1 MYNTFCAEVLITQM
15 EQLSFFDGGLQS
27 PKLPAELMDYKPTFF
42 SRAEVDMLIPKLKE
56 TIHWNQET
64 IQMYGKILNTPR
76 LTAWYGDNSK
86 TYAFSGKKY
95 DPYPWTDELLFI
107 KHRVDAACDITFNSV
122 LLNLYRNGND
132 SVAWHA
138 DDEPELGTNPIIASV
153 SFGQMRRFDVRHKL
167 DKKQKYSVDLENGS
181 LLIMKGDLQH
191 NWEHQIPK
199 STKALRERIN
209 LTFRVIS

>member
-1 MYNTFCAEVLITQM
+1 M
-15 EQLSFFDGGLQS
+15 EQLSFFDGGVQS
-27 PKLPAELMDYKPTFF
+27 PKLPADLMDYRPNFF
-42 SRAEVDMLIPKLKE
+42 SREESVELSQALKE
-56 TIHWNQET
+56 TITWNQET

-95 DPYPWTDELLFI
+95 DPYPWTPELLLI
-107 KHRVDAACDITFNSV
+107 KQRVDAAAGITFNSV

-138 DDEPELGTNPIIASV
+138 DDEPELGVNPVIASV
-153 SFGQMRRFDVRHKL
+153 SFGQIRRFDLRHKQDHKL
-167 DKKQKYSVDLENGS
+167 KYAVELENGS
-181 LLIMKGDLQH
+181 LLIMKGELQH
-191 NWEHQIPK
+191 LWEHQVPK
-199 STKALRERIN
+199 STKAIKERIN

>member
-1 MYNTFCAEVLITQM
+1 
-15 EQLSFFDGGLQS
+15 
-27 PKLPAELMDYKPTFF
+27 
-42 SRAEVDMLIPKLKE
+42 
-56 TIHWNQET
+56 
-64 IQMYGKILNTPR
+64 MYGKLLNTPR

-95 DPYPWTDELLFI
+95 EPYAWTKELLSI
-107 KHRVDAACDITFNSV
+107 KARVDAACGIKFNSV

-138 DDEPELGTNPIIASV
+138 DDEPELGINPLIASV
-153 SFGQMRRFDVRHKL
+153 SFGQLRRFDVRHKQDHKL
-167 DKKQKYSVDLENGS
+167 KYSIELENGS
-181 LLIMKGDLQH
+181 MLIMKGDLQH

-199 STKALRERIN
+199 STKAIKERIN

>member
-1 MYNTFCAEVLITQM
+1 M
-15 EQLSFFDGGLQS
+15 EQLSFFDGGVQS
-27 PKLPAELMDYKPTFF
+27 PKLPEELMEYKPGFF
-42 SRAEVDMLIPKLKE
+42 TNEESTRLIPILKD
-56 TIHWNQET
+56 TINWNQET
-64 IQMYGKILNTPR
+64 IQMYGKLLNTPR

-95 DPYPWTDELLFI
+95 EPYAWTKELLSI
-107 KHRVDAACDITFNSV
+107 KARVDATCGIKFNSV

-138 DDEPELGTNPIIASV
+138 DDEPELGINPLIASV
-153 SFGQMRRFDVRHKL
+153 SFGQLRRFDVRHKQDHKL
-167 DKKQKYSVDLENGS
+167 KYSIELENGS

-199 STKALRERIN
+199 STKAIKERIN

>member
-1 MYNTFCAEVLITQM
+1 M
-15 EQLSFFDGGLQS
+15 EQLNFFDKAPQS
-27 PKLPAELMDYKPTFF
+27 LKLPAELMDYKPAFF
-42 SRAEVDMLIPKLKE
+42 SKAECDALIQVLK
-56 TIHWNQET
+56 TNIRWNQET
-64 IQMYGKILNTPR
+64 IQMYGKLLNTPR

-107 KHRVDAACDITFNSV
+107 KQRVDAAAGITFNSV

-138 DDEPELGTNPIIASV
+138 DDEPELGINPVIASV
-153 SFGQMRRFDVRHKL
+153 SFGQMRRFDVRHKAN
-167 DKKQKYSVDLENGS
+167 KKQRYSVDLENGS
-181 LLIMKGDLQH
+181 LLIMKGELQH
-191 NWEHQIPK
+191 RWEHQVPK
-199 STKALRERIN
+199 SAKALNQRIN

>member
-1 MYNTFCAEVLITQM
+1 M

-27 PKLPAELMDYKPTFF
+27 LKLPADLMDYRSGFF
-42 SRAEVDMLIPKLKE
+42 SKAESDRLIPLLKAS
-56 TIHWNQET
+56 IRWNQET
-64 IQMYGKILNTPR
+64 IQMYGKLLNQPR

-95 DPYPWTDELLFI
+95 NPYPWTEELLFI
-107 KHRVDAACDITFNSV
+107 KERVDAAAGITFNSV

-138 DDEPELGTNPIIASV
+138 DDEPELGINPIIASV
-153 SFGQMRRFDVRHKL
+153 SFGQARRFDVRHKT
-167 DKKQKYSVDLENGS
+167 DKKQKHSVELENGS

-191 NWEHQIPK
+191 QWEHQVPK
-199 STKALRERIN
+199 STKALKERIN

>member
-1 MYNTFCAEVLITQM
+1 M

-27 PKLPAELMDYKPTFF
+27 PKLPADLMEYQPGFF
-42 SRAEVDMLIPKLKE
+42 TKAECDALIPSLK
-56 TIHWNQET
+56 TNIRWNQET
-64 IQMYGKILNTPR
+64 IQMYGKLLNTPR

-107 KHRVDAACDITFNSV
+107 KSRVDAAAGITFNSV

-138 DDEPELGTNPIIASV
+138 DDEPELGVNPVIASV
-153 SFGQMRRFDVRHKL
+153 SFGQMRRFDVRHKT
-167 DKKQKYSVDLENGS
+167 DKKQKYSVELESGS
-181 LLIMKGDLQH
+181 LLIMKGNLQH
-191 NWEHQIPK
+191 HWEHQVPK
-199 STKALRERIN
+199 STKALGERIN

>member
-1 MYNTFCAEVLITQM
+1 M

-27 PKLPAELMDYKPTFF
+27 PRLPVELMDYKPNFF
-42 SRAEVDMLIPKLKE
+42 SSAECDALIPVLK
-56 TIHWNQET
+56 TKVRWNQET
-64 IQMYGKILNTPR
+64 IQMYGKLLNTPR

-86 TYAFSGKKY
+86 TYAFSGKKH

-107 KHRVDAACDITFNSV
+107 KQRVDAAAGITFNSV

-138 DDEPELGTNPIIASV
+138 DDEPELGINPVIASV
-153 SFGQMRRFDVRHKL
+153 SFGQMRRFDVRHKA

-181 LLIMKGDLQH
+181 LLIMKGELQH
-191 NWEHQIPK
+191 QWEHQVPK
-199 STKALRERIN
+199 SARALKERIN

>member
-1 MYNTFCAEVLITQM
+1 M

-27 PKLPAELMDYKPTFF
+27 PKLPADLMNYRSDFF
-42 SRAEVDMLIPKLKE
+42 SKAESDRLIPLLKAS
-56 TIHWNQET
+56 ILWNQET
-64 IQMYGKILNTPR
+64 IQMYGKLLNQPR

-95 DPYPWTDELLFI
+95 DPHPWTEELLFI
-107 KHRVDAACDITFNSV
+107 KHRVDAAAGITFNSV

-138 DDEPELGTNPIIASV
+138 DDEPELGINPIIASV
-153 SFGQMRRFDVRHKL
+153 SFGQARRFDVRHKT
-167 DKKQKYSVDLENGS
+167 DKQQKHSVELENGS

-191 NWEHQIPK
+191 QWEHQVPK
-199 STKALRERIN
+199 STKALKERIN

>member
-1 MYNTFCAEVLITQM
+1 M
-15 EQLSFFDGGLQS
+15 EQLSFFDDGLQS
-27 PKLPAELMDYKPTFF
+27 PKLPAHLMQYKPGFF
-42 SRAEVDMLIPKLKE
+42 TKAECEALIPSLK
-56 TIHWNQET
+56 TNIRWNQET
-64 IQMYGKILNTPR
+64 IQMYGKLLNTPR

-107 KHRVDAACDITFNSV
+107 KSRVDAATGIIFNSV

-138 DDEPELGTNPIIASV
+138 DDEPELGVNPVIASV
-153 SFGQMRRFDVRHKL
+153 SFGQIRRFDIRHKT
-167 DKKQKYSVDLENGS
+167 DKKQKYSVELENGS

-191 NWEHQIPK
+191 QWEHQVPK
-199 STKALRERIN
+199 SAKALGERIN